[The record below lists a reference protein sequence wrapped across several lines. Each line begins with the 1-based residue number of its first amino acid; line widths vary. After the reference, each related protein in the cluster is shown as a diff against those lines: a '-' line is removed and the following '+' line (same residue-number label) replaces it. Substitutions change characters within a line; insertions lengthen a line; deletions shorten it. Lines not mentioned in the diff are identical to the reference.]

1 MSEIPAVDTAEA
13 AAPRGAAGFEGLHP
27 NARWPMRGGAVFLAT
42 VLALAGGIPIAVKW
56 GLGLGPGAALVLAM
70 WLLYAGL
77 ALAHAGAR
85 FRRTRYRLDRD
96 GLTIRR
102 GVFWHTETRVP
113 RSRVQHV
120 DLNHGPIDRRLG
132 LAELKVYTAGTRLA
146 SVALGGLDAARAE
159 ALRDA
164 MVGDER
170 A

>member
-1 MSEIPAVDTAEA
+1 MNEDPAIDAGEPDRS
-13 AAPRGAAGFEGLHP
+13 APAPAFERLHP
-27 NARWPMRGGAVFLAT
+27 NARWPMRGGALVLAT

-56 GLGLGPGAALVLAM
+56 GLGAGPGAGLVLAM

-77 ALAHAGAR
+77 GWAHAGAR
-85 FRRTRYRLDRD
+85 FRRTRYRLDRQ
-96 GLTIRR
+96 GLSIRR

-146 SVALGGLDAARAE
+146 SVSLGGLDAARAE
-159 ALRDA
+159 SLRDA
-164 MVGDER
+164 MVGDDR
-170 A
+170 D